1 MRPIHGPPVVAL
13 ALFAT
18 FLAVTIAQAK
28 PGDLDPSFGG
38 DGKVVNRFCTHPR
51 DGQVVI
57 DHSTP
62 HGAAVDSATVNLT
75 AGKKYAI
82 RIDYTEHTGEAYL
95 KLLWSNPNRRQRI
108 IPTSQL
114 FAS

>member
-1 MRPIHGPPVVAL
+1 M
-13 ALFAT
+13 
-18 FLAVTIAQAK
+18 
-28 PGDLDPSFGG
+28 
-38 DGKVVNRFCTHPR
+38 
-51 DGQVVI
+51 
-57 DHSTP
+57 
-62 HGAAVDSATVNLT
+62 DSATVNLT